1 MAHTHLSDLALHPT
15 VPTVGPTAAV
25 LARLV
30 LALALATAG
39 CGGSDEEGKA
49 ADTAATDASSDAS
62 SDAAGDAATTD
73 SAVSNAT
80 TNDATSDDATANA
93 DSAGGDTNTGDD
105 GSATD
110 TSAMDATDGCA
121 KGCDDENP
129 CTTDSCVASACQ
141 HAAQEGSCDDGKPCT
156 SDDSCQGGVCLGKPL
171 QWTMTF
177 GGNGEDVGRG
187 AKADVDGS
195 LVVVGHTKSTGAGG
209 RDAWLVRIDAHGA
222 LVWDKTLGNDLDQE
236 ALDVDRYGDTWVASG
251 AWREHGDP
259 RQRGWLHGF
268 DSKGETIASSVL
280 PLTAATELHAV
291 VLRDGPGGTVRAFA
305 AGYRE
310 DDAGDLQMA
319 IVRFDAKTM
328 TTTWV
333 QHYGDSGFDV
343 AWDLGLRNEGG
354 ALFVGDTADS
364 SGNAHV
370 WHGEIDEDGKMLW
383 QRTYF
388 SDGEDSGW
396 ALSVRTDAA
405 GQTVGATIVGS
416 RKAKDAPVPA
426 AWMMQ
431 TDAKGQ
437 TTWQQTTTA
446 PAGATAFG
454 VAQAN
459 GGGYVVA
466 GRLSTTGTTPQAAL
480 WRTDGQGVTSWTW
493 AGTGKPGNT
502 GTAVGNAAAAWNDA
516 FAVVGKFGEGSLSDL
531 LVARTSMTGSTTC
544 P

>member
-1 MAHTHLSDLALHPT
+1 MARSPLSRIATHRAGPAAWLPGRAAALLVCALTLA
-15 VPTVGPTAAV
+15 
-25 LARLV
+25 
-30 LALALATAG
+30 ATG
-39 CGGSDEEGKA
+39 CGGGDDGGG
-49 ADTAATDASSDAS
+49 
-62 SDAAGDAATTD
+62 DAAGGDSAMTDTAMTDTAMTDTGGADSADADTSTAGDTTGTD
-73 SAVSNAT
+73 STGTDST
-80 TNDATSDDATANA
+80 TTDATA
-93 DSAGGDTNTGDD
+93 
-105 GSATD
+105 
-110 TSAMDATDGCA
+110 GCA
-121 KGCDDENP
+121 KGCDDDNP
-129 CTTDSCVASACQ
+129 CTTDTCEGGTCQ
-141 HAAQEGSCDDGKPCT
+141 HTAKNGSCDDGKPCT
-156 SDDSCQGGVCLGKPL
+156 SDDNCQAGVCVGKPL
-171 QWTMTF
+171 HWAMTF
-177 GGNGEDVGRG
+177 GGNDEDVGRG
-187 AKADVDGS
+187 AKADTDGS
-195 LVVVGHTKSTGAGG
+195 LVVVGHTKSKGAGG
-209 RDAWLVRIDAHGA
+209 RDAWLLRIDAHGA
-222 LVWDKTLGNDLDQE
+222 VVWDKTLGNDLDQE
-236 ALDVDRYGDTWVASG
+236 ALDVDRHGGTWVAAG

-268 DSKGETIASSVL
+268 DAKGETIASAVL
-280 PLTAATELHAV
+280 PLTSATELHAV

-319 IVRFDAKTM
+319 IVRFDPATM

-333 QHYGDSGFDV
+333 KHYGDGGFDV

-370 WHGEIDEDGKMLW
+370 WHGEIDEDGKLLW

-396 ALSVRTDAA
+396 ALSMRTDPA

-416 RKAKDAPVPA
+416 RKAKDATVAA

-437 TTWQQTTTA
+437 TTWQQTTSA

-454 VAQAN
+454 VALVS

-466 GRLSTTGTTPQAAL
+466 GRLATTASTPQAAL
-480 WRTDGQGVTSWTW
+480 WRTDAQGVTSWTY
-493 AGTGKPGNT
+493 AGTGKAGNP

-516 FAVVGKFGEGSLSDL
+516 FAVVGKHGEGALADL
-531 LVARTSMTGSTTC
+531 MVARTNVSGATTC